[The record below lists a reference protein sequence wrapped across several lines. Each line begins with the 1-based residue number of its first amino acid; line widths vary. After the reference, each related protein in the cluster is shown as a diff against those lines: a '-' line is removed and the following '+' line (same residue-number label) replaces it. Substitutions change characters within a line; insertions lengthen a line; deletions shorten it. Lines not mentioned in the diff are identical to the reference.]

1 MKRIVL
7 IPVLLFAAS
16 SAYCESNGWYAGA
29 SLGRAHYQE
38 TCDGIRSRGFIG
50 SCDDVDLGWRV
61 WAGRELTDHLG
72 VELGYVDFG
81 NVQGTRTP
89 PGAFDV
95 DGSIHGWTLHGV
107 LSWPVNDE
115 VAVFGK
121 AGLIVAKVAADTST
135 GFHGRD
141 TDIAPG
147 AGAGV
152 TYRLTDQLNL
162 RAEWEFFGKVGDPS
176 ITGDDTVDLMS
187 VGLEYHY

>member
-1 MKRIVL
+1 MKRILL

-16 SAYCESNGWYAGA
+16 SAYCESSGWYAGA
-29 SLGRAHYQE
+29 SLGRSHFQE

-81 NVQGTRTP
+81 NVQGT
-89 PGAFDV
+89 GNFNV
-95 DGSIHGWTLHGV
+95 DASVHGWTLHGV

-115 VAVFGK
+115 LTVFGK
-121 AGLIVAKVAADTST
+121 AGLIAARVKADTST
-135 GFHGRD
+135 GFHARD
-141 TDIAPG
+141 DDIAPG

-162 RAEWEFFGKVGDPS
+162 RAEWEFFGKVGNSSPGG
-176 ITGDDTVDLMS
+176 TGEDTMDLMS
-187 VGLEYHY
+187 LGLEYHY